1 MAPVTTTPWFGFAIA
16 LGIGLLIGLERE
28 HAKGTGPQRRPAG
41 IRTFAIAA
49 LLGAVAFH
57 AGGAAVLGVAT
68 GSVALIAGWSV
79 VRDRGDDPGLTTE
92 VGLIMTPL
100 VGAVALTDAPL
111 AAALGAV
118 IAVLFAAKAP
128 LHAFVRQQ
136 LSDAELRD
144 GLILAVATLVVWP
157 LLPNRYL
164 GPLQA
169 INPHS
174 LWLLVVLMLALGAAG
189 HVATRAL
196 GPAAGL
202 PVAGLAAGFVSSA
215 ATMASMGGEV
225 ARAPGRLRA
234 AVAGATLST
243 MATFLQMGVVLATVA
258 PPTLW
263 LMLPP
268 LAAGAVVAA
277 LYGLFYAWRAAGGAM
292 PGPPPAGQAFTA
304 GTALR
309 LAGLMAVML
318 IAAAAIR
325 HWLGESGVIAGAVV
339 AGFVDTHAAA
349 LSIAALGVSAG
360 APPAAAVVPILA
372 AMTSNAV
379 AKMVIAFSSGPRGYA
394 LRVAP
399 GIILSMAAAWFVA
412 LLAAA

>member
-1 MAPVTTTPWFGFAIA
+1 MTYGPWYGFAVA

-41 IRTFAIAA
+41 IRTFALAS
-49 LLGAVAFH
+49 LLGAVALRV
-57 AGGAAVLGVAT
+57 GGVALLGVAT
-68 GSVALIAGWSV
+68 GGVALIVGWSV
-79 VRDRGDDPGLTTE
+79 ARDRGDDPGLTTE
-92 VGLIMTPL
+92 VGLVMTPL
-100 VGAVALTDAPL
+100 VGAAALTDAPL
-111 AAALGAV
+111 AAGLGAV
-118 IAVLFAAKAP
+118 IAALFAVKAP
-128 LHAFVRQQ
+128 LHAFVRRK

-144 GLILAVATLVVWP
+144 GLVLAVATLVVWP

-169 INPHS
+169 INPHA

-189 HVATRAL
+189 QVASRAL

-202 PVAGLAAGFVSSA
+202 PVTGLAAGFVSSA

-225 ARAPGRLRA
+225 VRAPACLRA

-258 PPTLW
+258 RPTLR
-263 LMLPP
+263 LMLPS
-268 LAAGAVVAA
+268 LAAGAVVAS
-277 LYGLFYAWRAAGGAM
+277 LYGLFYAWRAAGGTTTAD
-292 PGPPPAGQAFTA
+292 PPAGQAFTA

-318 IAAAAIR
+318 IAAAVIR
-325 HWLGESGVIAGAVV
+325 RWLGESGVIAAAVV

-349 LSIAALGVSAG
+349 LSIASLGVSAG

-379 AKMVIAFSSGPRGYA
+379 AKLVIAFGSGPRAYA

-399 GIILSMAAAWFVA
+399 GVVLSMAGAWVVA
-412 LLAAA
+412 LLPVAV